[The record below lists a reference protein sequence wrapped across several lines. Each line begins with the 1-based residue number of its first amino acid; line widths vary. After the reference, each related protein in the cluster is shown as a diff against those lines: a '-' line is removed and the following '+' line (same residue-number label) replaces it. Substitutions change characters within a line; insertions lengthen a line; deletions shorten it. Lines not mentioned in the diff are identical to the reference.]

1 MLRVLINL
9 DKFLVSELQGRGF
22 DLDYKKMVEIYKAS
36 REQPEC
42 VARKKRKA
50 REEAVMSDLEQRMLK
65 IQQSKK

>member
-1 MLRVLINL
+1 MLINL
-9 DKFLVSELQGRGF
+9 DKFLVSELQKRGF

-50 REEAVMSDLEQRMLK
+50 REEAIMSDMEQRILKAEQRMK
-65 IQQSKK
+65 NK